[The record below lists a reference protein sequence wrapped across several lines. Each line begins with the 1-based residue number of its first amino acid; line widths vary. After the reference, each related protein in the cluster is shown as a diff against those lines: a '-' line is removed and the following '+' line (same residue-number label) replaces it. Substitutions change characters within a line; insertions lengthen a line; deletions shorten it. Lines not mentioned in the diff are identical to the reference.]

1 MDINFFINRRN
12 KMIKLSKTSKM
23 PCKSFA
29 LPAMKTCLGA
39 INSDGKVK
47 DVCRGCYAMKGSY
60 QWRPAKALRENNRLS
75 VSNELHSFASDMLK
89 LLKKEKNNYFRWFDS
104 GDVFDNDFLY
114 EIYKVCKQT
123 PDINHWIPTKAREI
137 LDNATWE
144 KLEALDNVK
153 VRYSSDAINGE
164 YNSLHG
170 STAIHSNQKYDD
182 NKVFKCPVDYD
193 QIKKCG
199 NCRACWHSE
208 KVIAYNF
215 H

>member
-1 MDINFFINRRN
+1 
-12 KMIKLSKTSKM
+12 MIKLSKTSKM

-123 PDINHWIPTKAREI
+123 PHINHWIPTKAREI

-144 KLEALDNVK
+144 KLESLPNVK
-153 VRYSSDAINGE
+153 VRYSSDSINGE

-170 STAIHSNQKYDD
+170 STAIQ
-182 NKVFKCPVDYD
+182 
-193 QIKKCG
+193 
-199 NCRACWHSE
+199 
-208 KVIAYNF
+208 
-215 H
+215 

>member
-1 MDINFFINRRN
+1 
-12 KMIKLSKTSKM
+12 MIKLSKTSKM

-39 INSDGKVK
+39 INSEGKVK

-75 VSNELHSFASDMLK
+75 VSNQLHSFASDMLK

-144 KLEALDNVK
+144 KLESLPNVK
-153 VRYSSDAINGE
+153 VRYSSDSINGE

-170 STAIHSNQKYDD
+170 STAIQSNQKYDD

>member
-1 MDINFFINRRN
+1 
-12 KMIKLSKTSKM
+12 M

-39 INSDGKVK
+39 INSEGKIK

-89 LLKKEKNNYFRWFDS
+89 LLKKEKNHYFRWFDS

-114 EIYKVCKQT
+114 EIYKVCKQS
-123 PDINHWIPTKAREI
+123 PEINHWIQSKAREI
-137 LDNATWE
+137 LDNSTWE

-153 VRYSSDAINGE
+153 VRYSSDSINGE

-170 STAIHSNQKYDD
+170 STAIQPKQKYDD

-199 NCRACWHSE
+199 NCRACWHSD

>member
-1 MDINFFINRRN
+1 
-12 KMIKLSKTSKM
+12 MIKLSKTSKM

-47 DVCRGCYAMKGSY
+47 DVCRSCYAMKGSY

-123 PDINHWIPTKAREI
+123 PHINHWIPTKAREI

-153 VRYSSDAINGE
+153 VRYSSDSINGK

-170 STAIHSNQKYDD
+170 STAIQSNQKYDD
-182 NKVFKCPVDYD
+182 SKVFKCPVDYD

>member
-1 MDINFFINRRN
+1 
-12 KMIKLSKTSKM
+12 MIKLSKTSKM

-123 PDINHWIPTKAREI
+123 PEINHWIPTKAREI
-137 LDNATWE
+137 LDNATLE
-144 KLEALDNVK
+144 KLESLPNVK
-153 VRYSSDAINGE
+153 VRYSSDSINGE

-170 STAIHSNQKYDD
+170 STAIQPKQKYDD
-182 NKVFKCPVDYD
+182 SKVFKCPVDYD

>member
-1 MDINFFINRRN
+1 
-12 KMIKLSKTSKM
+12 MIKLSKTSKM

-47 DVCRGCYAMKGSY
+47 DVCKGCYAMKGSY

-75 VSNELHSFASDMLK
+75 VSNELHSFASYMLK

-123 PDINHWIPTKAREI
+123 PNINHWIPTKAREI

-144 KLEALDNVK
+144 KLESLPNVK
-153 VRYSSDAINGE
+153 VRYSSDSINGE

-170 STAIHSNQKYDD
+170 STAIQPKQKYDD
-182 NKVFKCPVDYD
+182 SKVFKCPVDYE

-199 NCRACWHSE
+199 DCRACWHSD

>member
-1 MDINFFINRRN
+1 
-12 KMIKLSKTSKM
+12 MIKLSKTSKM

-123 PDINHWIPTKAREI
+123 PHINHWIPTKAREI

-153 VRYSSDAINGE
+153 VRYSSDSINGE

-170 STAIHSNQKYDD
+170 STAIQKGQRPNPKEVYTCPVGRDD
-182 NKVFKCPVDYD
+182 NEER
-193 QIKKCG
+193 KKCQD
-199 NCRACWHSE
+199 CRACWHTD
-208 KVIAYNF
+208 KVVAYTF

>member
-1 MDINFFINRRN
+1 
-12 KMIKLSKTSKM
+12 MIKLSKTSKM

-39 INSDGKVK
+39 IDSNSKVK

-123 PDINHWIPTKAREI
+123 PRINHWIPTKAREI

-144 KLEALDNVK
+144 KLESLPNVK
-153 VRYSSDAINGE
+153 VRYSSDSINGE

-170 STAIHSNQKYDD
+170 STAIQSNQKYDD

-199 NCRACWHSE
+199 NCRACWHSD
-208 KVIAYNF
+208 KVVAYTF